1 MESEITHVGK
11 DYRKIMRKDK
21 KYVMIVTE
29 EDERYDGENGKQLSF
44 YADNPFEGLLSDI
57 AYGDNVDELR
67 QSEDGHS
74 NEGLFY
80 VLYSTSDGKR
90 IGSGTVDFDAIQ
102 EEIEEYEDEKVTA
115 TFCGIQLF
123 KWKECDVNDTDE
135 LQFYDVEFCVDSMKK
150 YNGSTVVR
158 YMNGKMEIWNN
169 DTGEI
174 DWNGYVTDIYEVM
187 LCLVARRSKLQNYEI
202 SVKKI

>member
-1 MESEITHVGK
+1 METKITHVGK

-29 EDERYDGENGKQLSF
+29 EDERYDGENGKQLDF
-44 YADNPFEGLLSDI
+44 YSDNPFEGLLSDI
-57 AYGDNVDELR
+57 VYGDNADELR
-67 QSEDGHS
+67 QSDDGHS

-102 EEIEEYEDEKVTA
+102 EEIDEYESTGRTE
-115 TFCGIQLF
+115 TFCGVRLF

-135 LQFYDVEFCVDSMKK
+135 LQFYDVEFCADSMKK

-158 YMNGKMEIWNN
+158 YMDGKMEIWNN

-187 LCLVARRSKLQNYEI
+187 LCLVVRTSKLQNYEI
-202 SVKKI
+202 SVKKK